1 MKYKRYFLLASVF
14 LLASALFFACKH
26 DAGGPDNG
34 GNNNGTSSLNTAAL
48 NNAIADAK
56 NAKSGVTALETD
68 VTGTVPE
75 GTKFA
80 KQADIDALNAAIA
93 KANTALT
100 STEPEDITNA
110 LTELN
115 AAIETFKK
123 ATKTGTKLP
132 TDPKDDAF
140 LKVPAKDDGTVKAF
154 WMCEHEVTQ
163 KEYKGTMGSNPSEFK
178 SNPANGE
185 VQEQRPVDGVTYLQA
200 VTYCNKRSS
209 DESLEPCYTINGTE
223 VTCDFKKSGYRLP
236 TFAEW
241 EYAARTGIAGDL
253 PYSGAEKAD
262 DTKMN
267 DYAWYTGNSGDRT
280 HEVMKK
286 KPNKWGLYDMSG
298 NVFELVWYADKNSR
312 QYMLGGS
319 CYQNL
324 DKLPYSVEILVN
336 ETRPSVH
343 KQGFRVCR
351 TVTE

>member
-1 MKYKRYFLLASVF
+1 MKYKRYFLLASVL

-48 NNAIADAK
+48 NNAIADAE

-163 KEYKGTMGSNPSEFK
+163 KEYKDTMLSLPS
-178 SNPANGE
+178 SQTTTGDNH
-185 VQEQRPVDGVTYLQA
+185 PVDKVTWLQA
-200 VTYCNKRSS
+200 VEYCNKRS
-209 DESLEPCYTINGTE
+209 EKENLNPCYTINGDQT
-223 VTCDFKKSGYRLP
+223 TCDFTQSGYRLP
-236 TFAEW
+236 TKEEW
-241 EYAARTGIAGDL
+241 EHAARAGIEGDL
-253 PYSGAEKAD
+253 PYSGAEAPS
-262 DTKMN
+262 DTNKG
-267 DYAWYTGNSGDRT
+267 DYVWDSGDKT
-280 HEVMKK
+280 YKVMTK
-286 KPNKWGLYDMSG
+286 KPNKWGFYDMNG
-298 NVFELVWYADKNSR
+298 NVAELLWGTGYQR
-312 QYMLGGS
+312 PLYGGS
-319 CYQNL
+319 ANWSVK
-324 DKLPYSVEILVN
+324 KLLTSSVCDYNKVSSSHL
-336 ETRPSVH
+336 
-343 KQGFRVCR
+343 QGFRVCR
-351 TVTE
+351 NVTE